1 MSARNRIVG
10 PRAVLVVLAALVVLT
25 QAPGWSAATGSG
37 DYPYK
42 GQGTWRISRDTM
54 VSGEVVVVNG
64 DIVIEE
70 GARLLL
76 LDATI
81 RLNCTYPGQYKI
93 VIRPGGVLDMAQS
106 TIEPVNRSNGY
117 RLVIERAP
125 SGWLLD
131 PKAAFFI
138 GGMVGLGL
146 GFPLGILATAYSY
159 KRWFSR
165 NLPPPV

>member
-1 MSARNRIVG
+1 MRGRVPAG
-10 PRAVLVVLAALVVLT
+10 RALTALLVALAILVVVTPASTAS
-25 QAPGWSAATGSG
+25 GHG

-42 GQGTWRISRDTM
+42 GQGTWRITKETL
-54 VSGEVVVVNG
+54 VSGEVITVNG
-64 DIVIEE
+64 SIVIEE
-70 GARLLL
+70 GARLVL
-76 LDATI
+76 LDSTLLI
-81 RLNCTYPGQYKI
+81 NCTYPGQYRI
-93 VIRPGGVLDMAQS
+93 TIRAGGILDMAQS
-106 TIEPVNRSNGY
+106 TIEPVNRTNGF

-138 GGMVGLGL
+138 GGLVGLGL
-146 GFPLGILATAYSY
+146 AFPLGIVATAYSY

>member
-1 MSARNRIVG
+1 MML
-10 PRAVLVVLAALVVLT
+10 LVPAGST
-25 QAPGWSAATGSG
+25 ATGNGSF
-37 DYPYK
+37 PYR
-42 GQGTWRISRDTM
+42 GQGTWRINVDTL
-54 VSGEVVVVNG
+54 VSGEDVVVNG
-64 DIVIEE
+64 DLVIEE
-70 GARLLL
+70 GARLVL
-76 LDATI
+76 LDSTVFM
-81 RLNCTYPGQYKI
+81 NCTYPGQYK
-93 VIRPGGVLDMAQS
+93 VLVRPGGILDMAQS
-106 TIEPVNRSNGY
+106 YIEPVNRSNSF

-138 GGMVGLGL
+138 GGLVGLGL

>member
-1 MSARNRIVG
+1 MM
-10 PRAVLVVLAALVVLT
+10 AALAFLMVM
-25 QAPGWSAATGSG
+25 PGGAVATGSG

-42 GQGTWRISRDTM
+42 GQGTWRIARDTM
-54 VSGEVVVVNG
+54 VSSEVVVVNG

-76 LDATI
+76 LDSTI
-81 RLNCTYPGQYKI
+81 RMNCTYPGQYRI
-93 VIRPGGVLDMAQS
+93 LIRPGGILDMAQS
-106 TIEPVNRSNGY
+106 SIEPVNRSNGY

>member
-1 MSARNRIVG
+1 MRERTFRARAL
-10 PRAVLVVLAALVVLT
+10 PALLAAMVIILLVPAGAT
-25 QAPGWSAATGSG
+25 STGSG
-37 DYPYK
+37 NYPYS
-42 GQGTWRISRDTM
+42 GHGTWRITVDTL
-54 VSGEVVVVNG
+54 VSGEDVVVSG
-64 DIVIEE
+64 DLVIEE
-70 GARLLL
+70 GARLVL
-76 LDATI
+76 LDSTI
-81 RLNCTYPGQYKI
+81 LMNCSYPVQYKV
-93 VIRPGGVLDMAQS
+93 VIRHGGILDMAGS
-106 TIEPVNRSNGY
+106 SIEPVNRSNSY
-117 RLVIERAP
+117 RLVIERPP